1 MNFSDEKERPLV
13 NLIGFE
19 TAPVVIVPLKQGDKW
34 VLYTDLVYNDPEFG
48 LIAIPAGFKTD
59 FASVPRIPL
68 IFEMCGDMG
77 QAAALV
83 HDFLYTEGHT
93 TRAQT
98 DKIFLNILLTT
109 GVGKVRAYAMYAGV
123 RSFGWMFW
131 RK

>member
-1 MNFSDEKERPLV
+1 MNESLKPIVAFT
-13 NLIGFE
+13 GFE
-19 TAPVVIVPLKQGDKW
+19 TAPVVVVPLKQGDKW
-34 VLYTDLVYNDPEFG
+34 VLYSDLVYNDPEFG
-48 LIAIPAGFKTD
+48 LIAIPAGFQTD
-59 FASVPRIPL
+59 FASVPRIPI

-83 HDFLYTEGHT
+83 HDYLYTEGHT

-98 DKIFLNILLTT
+98 DKIFLNILLST
-109 GVGKVRAYAMYAGV
+109 GVGKARSYAMYAGV